1 MRRTSRVP
9 EDQAGHPCLATTSD
23 RCEPDGVDSLTG
35 ARDARAQQDWQAC
48 FDALED
54 AGQQHLEAVEA
65 DRLDLLAD
73 AAWWLGRLDRCVDAR
88 ERAYLLYDELRDDR
102 RAGQCAVWLYEH
114 HCFRASPAIAG
125 GWLRRARRALEA
137 DEDCAE
143 FGALLLRE
151 AEAAHGGGDLKV
163 AAGLAQRGVDLG
175 RRLRCADLE
184 AEALQTLG
192 RVLIDWGRPA
202 EGLALLDDAMLFVLD
217 GHLSPYSTGKVYCSL
232 ISACEQLSDLARA
245 AEWTAATAR
254 WAERNPFA
262 VFPGLCRVHHANTLQ
277 WRGQWAEA
285 EREATRACH
294 ELADINLPN
303 AAAAWAEIGDI
314 RRRLGDVDAAE
325 DAFLHADRLC
335 AQPRAGFALLR
346 LAQGRADIAT
356 TIITNALETSGWNRL
371 ARAKL
376 LSARS
381 QIAIAAGDPT
391 AAAAAVGELEKIADD
406 FGSAGLQAAAI
417 SARGRVQLAERD
429 PAACA
434 TLRLAVARW
443 TELGVPYEIATART
457 LLGQAC
463 RDVGDEAGAASAFD
477 SARQLFDDLGVRLD
491 AREISTAHNPVL
503 LPAGLTSREAEVL
516 RLVAA
521 GHTNKEVAAA
531 LFLSDKTIA
540 RHLSNIFTKVN
551 VSTRAA
557 ATAFAFE
564 HNMMLRGT

>member
-1 MRRTSRVP
+1 
-9 EDQAGHPCLATTSD
+9 
-23 RCEPDGVDSLTG
+23 VDWLTG
-35 ARDARAQQDWQAC
+35 ARDARARQDWQAC
-48 FDALED
+48 FDALVG
-54 AGQQHLEAVEA
+54 AGAQSSDSTVEA
-65 DRLDLLAD
+65 ERLDLLAD
-73 AAWWLGRLDRCVDAR
+73 AAWWLGRLDDCIDAR
-88 ERAYLLYDELRDDR
+88 ERAYVLYDELRDDR

-125 GWLRRARRALEA
+125 GWLRRARRAL
-137 DEDCAE
+137 DTHEDCAE

-151 AEAAHGGGDLKV
+151 AEVAHGGGDLEV
-163 AAGLAQRGVDLG
+163 AAGLAERGVGLG
-175 RRLRCADLE
+175 RQLRCADLE

-192 RVLIDWGRPA
+192 RVLIDRGRPA
-202 EGLALLDDAMLFVLD
+202 EGLALLDEAMLFVLD

-254 WAERNPFA
+254 WAERHPFA
-262 VFPGLCRVHHANTLQ
+262 VFPGLCRVHHATTLQ

-285 EREATRACH
+285 EREATRACD

-314 RRRLGDVDAAE
+314 RRRLGDLDAAE
-325 DAFLHADRLC
+325 AAFLHADRLC
-335 AQPRAGFALLR
+335 GQPRAGLALLR
-346 LAQGRADIAT
+346 LAQGRPDVAT
-356 TIITNALETSGWNRL
+356 SIITDALENAGQNQL

-376 LSARS
+376 LSARAH
-381 QIAIAAGDPT
+381 IAIAAGDPSTAT
-391 AAAAAVGELEKIADD
+391 AAVDELEKIADD
-406 FGSAGLQAAAI
+406 FSSAGLQAAAV

-434 TLRLAVARW
+434 TLRIAVARW

-463 RDVGDEAGAASAFD
+463 RDVGDAMGAASAFD
-477 SARQLFDDLGVRLD
+477 AARQLFDDLGVRLD
-491 AREISTAHNPVL
+491 ARETRTLRNSSP

-521 GHTNKEVAAA
+521 GHTNKEVAGA

-540 RHLSNIFTKVN
+540 RHLSNIFTKVG
-551 VSTRAA
+551 VSTRSA

-564 HNMMLRGT
+564 HDMIHRDT